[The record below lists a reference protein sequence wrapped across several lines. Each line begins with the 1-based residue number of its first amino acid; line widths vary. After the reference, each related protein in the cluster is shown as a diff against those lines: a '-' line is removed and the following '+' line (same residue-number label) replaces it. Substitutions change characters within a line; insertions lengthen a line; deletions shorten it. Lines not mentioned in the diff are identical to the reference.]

1 MMAVEIHLVMKL
13 EGKTAWRISRL
24 LYRWRVHRELSYGTT
39 RMVMTQ
45 TGWQLSTIRFDQ
57 LEYPEEAGS
66 MLRDLGRLLNRR

>member
-1 MMAVEIHLVMKL
+1 M
-13 EGKTAWRISRL
+13 
-24 LYRWRVHRELSYGTT
+24 HRELSYGTT

-57 LEYPEEAGS
+57 LELPEEAGS